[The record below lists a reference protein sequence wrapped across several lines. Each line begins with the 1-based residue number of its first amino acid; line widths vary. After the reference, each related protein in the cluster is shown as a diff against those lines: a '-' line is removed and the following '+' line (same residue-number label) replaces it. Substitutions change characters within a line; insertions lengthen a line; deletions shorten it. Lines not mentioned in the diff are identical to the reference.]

1 MLSGAASVRRI
12 IVDVRELAN
21 LDLEGAKELMIA
33 FATDAKRIEKEVAE
47 ARQAL
52 ALWKSRVTLAESKGM
67 ADLVLSAKA
76 QAGIFES
83 RIASLQSERAAMER
97 DAEQI
102 RQALPGIQARSRS
115 IDPDR
120 LLAELQMVTGELLE
134 PEAAKAEQ
142 GIRKLELA
150 SGAEDALTALKRK
163 MGLAPPAAPS
173 AAPAADKADTPVGG
187 PTPADPAAPEGTTP

>member
-1 MLSGAASVRRI
+1 M
-12 IVDVRELAN
+12 DVRELAN

-47 ARQAL
+47 AKQDL
-52 ALWKSRVTLAESKGM
+52 ARWNSRVTLAESKGM
-67 ADLVLSAKA
+67 AELAASAKA
-76 QAGIFES
+76 QVGPLEA
-83 RIASLQSERAAMER
+83 RIASLQAERASMER

-120 LLAELQMVTGELLE
+120 LLADLQMVTGELLE

-150 SGAEDALTALKRK
+150 SGAEDALAALKRK
-163 MGLAPPAAPS
+163 MGLAPPATPS
-173 AAPAADKADTPVGG
+173 AKADAPAEGS
-187 PTPADPAAPEGTTP
+187 PADSPAAPEGTSP